1 METFSINSQTNL
13 LCLIGWPIDHSMS
26 PIMHNAVIQELNLNY
41 IYLAF
46 NVKPEELKDA
56 IRGIRSLNIKGVN
69 VTIPH
74 KENIIPYLDELDPL
88 AARIGAVNTIKSING
103 VLKAKNTDA
112 EASKKSL
119 INGGCSLSGKNILV
133 LGAGGAARAVSFALA
148 DDVEKIIITNRTKK
162 RAISLA
168 KEINKKTNGKA
179 EAYSNEKSILKKFI
193 SDTHILINT
202 TPVGMHP
209 NIDEMPIPETL
220 LHENLFVFDV
230 IYNPLQTKLLKK
242 AKRRGCEILGG
253 LDMLVNQGAL
263 SFQWWTG
270 KEPDIS
276 LMKTKI
282 VEYLEEKNVR

>member
-1 METFSINSQTNL
+1 MKTFSINAQTSL
-13 LCLIGWPIDHSMS
+13 LCLIGWPIEHSMS
-26 PIMHNAVIQELNLNY
+26 PIMHNTIIQKLNLNY
-41 IYLAF
+41 VYLAF
-46 NVKPEELKDA
+46 NVKPKKLKDA
-56 IRGIRSLNIKGVN
+56 MRGIRSLNIKGVN
-69 VTIPH
+69 ITIPH

-119 INGGCSLSGKNILV
+119 INGGCSLSGKNVLV

-148 DDVEKIIITNRTKK
+148 DEVEKIIITNRTKK

-193 SDTHILINT
+193 SDTHLLINT

-242 AKRRGCEILGG
+242 AKGRGCEILGG

-263 SFQWWTG
+263 S
-270 KEPDIS
+270 
-276 LMKTKI
+276 
-282 VEYLEEKNVR
+282 